1 VVLGERK
8 RLLRMELKK
17 FVKHWQKCIEVGR
30 GYVESNYA
38 QL

>member
-1 VVLGERK
+1 
-8 RLLRMELKK
+8 MELKK
-17 FVKHWQKCIEVGR
+17 FVKHWQKCIEIGK